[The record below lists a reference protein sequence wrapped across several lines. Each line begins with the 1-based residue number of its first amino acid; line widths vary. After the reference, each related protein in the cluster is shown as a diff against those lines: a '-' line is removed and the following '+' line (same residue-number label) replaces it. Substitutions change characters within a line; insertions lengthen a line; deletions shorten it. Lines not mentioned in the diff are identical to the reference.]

1 MDNYQEEIK
10 MLTEEDLKEIIAI
23 KTEDIGLDFKA
34 TMYNLKDDTSK
45 TALIKDVM
53 AMANSFYENN
63 SYIVIG
69 VKEKV
74 GTKEILGI
82 TEVKDQVDYES
93 FVNSKVEPSINFYFY
108 TLKVDDKLIGV
119 FDIKN
124 SKNKFHMINKKIGG
138 LEEGDSWIRENSR
151 NRRVIRSDFDQLK
164 SNESINTD
172 EFVYKKLSSFA
183 ERIKKEQEKI
193 RDIYSDYISTYS
205 LFNIMDSVSYD
216 DFKNAILKLEEIP
229 FEKEDKNLL
238 NDKIDKCLFDNIEH
252 YISILETIEK
262 VSLSLNKLRKKL
274 HDMLGDSNFYNY
286 FYGTIDKRY
295 AKEKLN
301 ELKDLFS
308 VACTPFFVYQQRKMN
323 R

>member
-1 MDNYQEEIK
+1 

-108 TLKVDDKLIGV
+108 TLKVDDKLLC
-119 FDIKN
+119 F
-124 SKNKFHMINKKIGG
+124 
-138 LEEGDSWIRENSR
+138 
-151 NRRVIRSDFDQLK
+151 
-164 SNESINTD
+164 
-172 EFVYKKLSSFA
+172 LSS
-183 ERIKKEQEKI
+183 
-193 RDIYSDYISTYS
+193 
-205 LFNIMDSVSYD
+205 
-216 DFKNAILKLEEIP
+216 
-229 FEKEDKNLL
+229 
-238 NDKIDKCLFDNIEH
+238 
-252 YISILETIEK
+252 
-262 VSLSLNKLRKKL
+262 RK
-274 HDMLGDSNFYNY
+274 
-286 FYGTIDKRY
+286 
-295 AKEKLN
+295 AK
-301 ELKDLFS
+301 LFS
-308 VACTPFFVYQQRKMN
+308 FFSAWPLPSL
-323 R
+323 